1 MTRRGMRSP
10 VTAASLS
17 LLFPGLGQYA
27 AGARRRGVLIAT
39 PALVVLTALVGFGIG
54 TVLGGGPQA
63 LVGLVLRPEVLV
75 AVVGLD
81 LIILAYHAF
90 SILDAWL
97 VARQAG
103 MDVGRRTGRIAFAG
117 LLVVLAL
124 ATVGHGTV
132 AALGVET
139 EDTLTAVFQDDN
151 GGATATGDWEI
162 PAVSFGPDDDDLD
175 ASPAPT
181 ATPRAHGV
189 LTGVAPS
196 LIPTLPP
203 GPDAAARPRL
213 GQGRPPE
220 HPARR
225 LGRRHRAAGSC
236 APTRWSCSASTSRAA
251 RRPCSGSR
259 ATSSTCRSPTRRSGR
274 FPDGRFPGLLNALY
288 VYAWGHPGQFPGGEA
303 RGFRAITGAIQ
314 ELVGVP
320 LDGFVAVDLGG
331 FVKLVN
337 AVDGLWIRIPEPVYD
352 DHYPKV
358 DGIGL
363 HDDLVRRRLPE
374 AERLARRSST
384 PGPVTRTPTT
394 AAWAASSSCCSRSA
408 ASSTRSPSSSARRSC
423 SRSPRTTSGRRSSAR
438 TCRPSWSSPPR

>member
-81 LIILAYHAF
+81 LVILAYHAF

-181 ATPRAHGV
+181 ATPRPTGV

-203 GPDAAARPRL
+203 GPTPPPVPDWAKDGRLNILLVGCDAGPRD
-213 GQGRPPE
+213 
-220 HPARR
+220 
-225 LGRRHRAAGSC
+225 AGSS
-236 APTRWSCSASTSRAA
+236 APTR
-251 RRPCSGSR
+251 
-259 ATSSTCRSPTRRSGR
+259 
-274 FPDGRFPGLLNALY
+274 
-288 VYAWGHPGQFPGGEA
+288 
-303 RGFRAITGAIQ
+303 
-314 ELVGVP
+314 
-320 LDGFVAVDLGG
+320 
-331 FVKLVN
+331 
-337 AVDGLWIRIPEPVYD
+337 
-352 DHYPKV
+352 
-358 DGIGL
+358 
-363 HDDLVRRRLPE
+363 
-374 AERLARRSST
+374 
-384 PGPVTRTPTT
+384 
-394 AAWAASSSCCSRSA
+394 
-408 ASSTRSPSSSARRSC
+408 
-423 SRSPRTTSGRRSSAR
+423 
-438 TCRPSWSSPPR
+438 

>member
-1 MTRRGMRSP
+1 
-10 VTAASLS
+10 
-17 LLFPGLGQYA
+17 
-27 AGARRRGVLIAT
+27 
-39 PALVVLTALVGFGIG
+39 
-54 TVLGGGPQA
+54 
-63 LVGLVLRPEVLV
+63 
-75 AVVGLD
+75 
-81 LIILAYHAF
+81 
-90 SILDAWL
+90 
-97 VARQAG
+97 

-124 ATVGHGTV
+124 ATARARHGGRPRRRDRGHADRRVPGRQRRRHGHRR
-132 AALGVET
+132 LG
-139 EDTLTAVFQDDN
+139 D
-151 GGATATGDWEI
+151 

-181 ATPRAHGV
+181 ADARAPARRPHRRR
-189 LTGVAPS
+189 AQPD
-196 LIPTLPP
+196 
-203 GPDAAARPRL
+203 PDAAARADAAARPGL
-213 GQGRPPE
+213 GPGRPPE

-225 LGRRHRAAGSC
+225 LATPARAAGSC

-251 RRPCSGSR
+251 RRRCSGSR
-259 ATSSTCRSPTRRSGR
+259 ATSSTCRSPTRRSGA

-288 VYAWGHPGQFPGGEA
+288 VYAWGHPGQFPGGDA

-320 LDGFVAVDLGG
+320 LDGFVAVDLSG

-358 DGIGL
+358 DGSGYTTISFGTGCQKL
-363 HDDLVRRRLPE
+363 NGSPGPR
-374 AERLARRSST
+374 ST

-423 SRSPRTTSGRRSSAR
+423 SGSPRTTSGRRSSAR
-438 TCRPSWSSPPR
+438 TCRPSWSSPPGVNAKQVEQGPVRPAALPGIPLHVRDQADPPDGAPRIRRRRVGIRRRWLRARQGLPLTGRDGGAAAAAQYATLPSDGDRKKRAR